1 MRRFNI
7 IFYILGVFLNII
19 GFIMY
24 NYDINND
31 RELIAAALL
40 IGIGTDFLICSYL

>member
-1 MRRFNI
+1 MRNFNN
-7 IFYILGVFLNII
+7 IFYIFGVFLNII
-19 GFIMY
+19 GFILY
-24 NYDINND
+24 NYSINND

>member
-7 IFYILGVFLNII
+7 IFYILGVFFNII

-24 NYDINND
+24 NYSISND
-31 RELIAAALL
+31 RELIAAALM
-40 IGIGTDFLICSYL
+40 IGIGADFLICSYL